1 MQICDRTKKRSSH
14 SLFMRQT
21 GSSEICCVRRNRSV
35 KNRRRD
41 ILRRWN
47 NPPAVMSDATGRL
60 SGRQSCHRG
69 TVRGK
74 QAGRDHPGDRD
85 QGQADALPA
94 HVAADIFPQER
105 GNKSKTACRGQ
116 IRGRCK
122 DTLPSSN
129 DPRLEHSRRHA
140 SDLVTQAAALAR
152 APIQQLTWTSSR
164 KTEIALSD
172 EDHHFFRSKGAT
184 YMQAGIHIS
193 T

>member
-1 MQICDRTKKRSSH
+1 MQICDKTKKRSLD
-14 SLFMRQT
+14 SLFMRQA

-35 KNRRRD
+35 KNRRRG

-47 NPPAVMSDATGRL
+47 NPPTVMSGATGRL

-69 TVRGK
+69 TVRESRRDGTTQAITIRGK
-74 QAGRDHPGDRD
+74 PM
-85 QGQADALPA
+85 PTV
-94 HVAADIFPQER
+94 HVATDISPQER
-105 GNKSKTACRGQ
+105 GNQSKTACRGQ
-116 IRGRCK
+116 TRGRCK

-129 DPRLEHSRRHA
+129 DPRLKHSRRHA

>member
-1 MQICDRTKKRSSH
+1 M
-14 SLFMRQT
+14 
-21 GSSEICCVRRNRSV
+21 
-35 KNRRRD
+35 KNRRRG

-47 NPPAVMSDATGRL
+47 NPPTVMSGATGRL

-69 TVRGK
+69 TVRESRRDGTT
-74 QAGRDHPGDRD
+74 QAIHD
-85 QGQADALPA
+85 QGQADAQPV
-94 HVAADIFPQER
+94 HVATDISPQER
-105 GNKSKTACRGQ
+105 GNQSKTACRGQ